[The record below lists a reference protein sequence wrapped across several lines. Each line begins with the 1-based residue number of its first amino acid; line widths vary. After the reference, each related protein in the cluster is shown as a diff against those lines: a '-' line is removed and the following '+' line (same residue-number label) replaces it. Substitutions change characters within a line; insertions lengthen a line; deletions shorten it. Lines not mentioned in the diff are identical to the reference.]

1 MFDSNNTYEFAGPGF
16 KRRRQRER
24 LTAEESPPKK
34 KQRPKPYLGKPQSTE
49 HERTKRDKID
59 ISPRGLRARVQRL
72 TLRHEAF
79 HDVYDELKR
88 ANFPSSAVLCSSLRN
103 ETLQVIRLM
112 IEEGL
117 LDRARLDRYR
127 EEHRKDLRKIR
138 QGG

>member
-1 MFDSNNTYEFAGPGF
+1 MLDQNNDYSSAGPGF

-24 LTAEESPPKK
+24 LTPEDVPHKMK
-34 KQRPKPYLGKPQSTE
+34 HRPKPYLGKPKSAE
-49 HERTKRDKID
+49 HERTKGDKID

-72 TLRHEAF
+72 TLQHESF

-103 ETLQVIRLM
+103 ETMQIVKLM

-117 LDRARLDRYR
+117 IDRDRLDRYR

-138 QGG
+138 QGI